1 MGIDRRNH
9 LTYQLLRELLLE
21 LLYEAM
27 RQSGSPLAL
36 LRAEN
41 ERPAQLKVRQRV
53 LSEEVAR
60 DHRRRVVL
68 HEAPLR
74 GTGRQQGRAQRVE
87 HAARRSKVRNAGAD
101 AHARPREEDHTL
113 ALVARDEFGHPIEQ
127 LLSRERRASEA
138 ETRAPSTMSAYFAP
152 SIASDDAPP
161 AECHE
166 RVTHATPAARARL
179 GLCSTRVRVLRAT

>member
-87 HAARRSKVRNAGAD
+87 HAARRSKVWNAGAD

-127 LLSRERRASEA
+127 LLRVHPGKHSGESSGG
-138 ETRAPSTMSAYFAP
+138 STLFA
-152 SIASDDAPP
+152 
-161 AECHE
+161 
-166 RVTHATPAARARL
+166 VV
-179 GLCSTRVRVLRAT
+179 VRCVP